1 MRAGLFILSFWA
13 VNAYCQF
20 TTVGLGTS
28 MGIMGVLQGIG
39 SSAVSIG
46 NNAINNLNAVNGGT
60 GVNAQQNAAV
70 NQPLNGTPPIGSYN
84 SRVTGS
90 FTVNGL
96 TIDPVTGLPIGGG
109 PVGGGATPQIDPV
122 TGLPIFAT
130 GGGPTG
136 MLGAPGGQAGSLPP
150 QSISPPRPIVNPTVM
165 PLPTGNLGPMVS
177 SGKGRKFGPVM
188 RMVSMSG
195 FRVLRSPRRAN
206 GAAVINS
213 STTKEGGQSSIL
225 RNAYGD
231 VGGHIQGN
239 PVRPQTSRVSVTR
252 RAVSPSGGRAL
263 RVSLRLRNQIR

>member
-1 MRAGLFILSFWA
+1 MRAGVYILSLWA

-46 NNAINNLNAVNGGT
+46 NNAINNLNSTINSRPVMNPNNGG
-60 GVNAQQNAAV
+60 GM
-70 NQPLNGTPPIGSYN
+70 
-84 SRVTGS
+84 
-90 FTVNGL
+90 

-109 PVGGGATPQIDPV
+109 LAGGGATPQIDPV
-122 TGLPIFAT
+122 TGLPIFAP
-130 GGGPTG
+130 GGGTTG
-136 MLGAPGGQAGSLPP
+136 MSGGVPGAPGGQVGSLPP
-150 QSISPPRPIVNPTVM
+150 QSISPTRPIVNPTVM
-165 PLPTGNLGPMVS
+165 PLPAGNLGPLAS
-177 SGKGRKFGPVM
+177 LGKGRKFGPVM

-195 FRVLRSPRRAN
+195 FRVLRSPRRTS
-206 GAAVINS
+206 GAANVNS
-213 STTKEGGQSSIL
+213 STTTVGGQSSIS

-231 VGGHIQGN
+231 VGGHIAGN